1 MVMMVM
7 MTMMMMMM
15 MMMVS
20 AGNFLR
26 PGWCNGHYGGDE
38 RGIIRLIRRR
48 GNGGYGVMTMRRR
61 IMMRMKITMIT
72 KVMLIF
78 FRKKRGIRNGVTV
91 MVTMLDKLIYG

>member
-7 MTMMMMMM
+7 TMMMMMMM

-61 IMMRMKITMIT
+61 IMMRMKITMI
-72 KVMLIF
+72 KMA
-78 FRKKRGIRNGVTV
+78 
-91 MVTMLDKLIYG
+91 IYCPQGSGTLRQQLLMMH

>member
-1 MVMMVM
+1 
-7 MTMMMMMM
+7 
-15 MMMVS
+15 MMVS

-48 GNGGYGVMTMRRR
+48 GNGGYGVMTMRMTRRR
-61 IMMRMKITMIT
+61 IMMTMTIMMIT

-78 FRKKRGIRNGVTV
+78 FRKKRGMRNSVIII
-91 MVTMLDKLIYG
+91 VTMLYKGIYG

>member
-1 MVMMVM
+1 
-7 MTMMMMMM
+7 MMMMMM
-15 MMMVS
+15 VMMIMMMTMVS

-48 GNGGYGVMTMRRR
+48 GNGGYGVMTMRRE
-61 IMMRMKITMIT
+61 IMMRMKIMMIT

-78 FRKKRGIRNGVTV
+78 FRKKRGMRNSDIV
-91 MVTMLDKLIYG
+91 MVAMLDKWIYG